1 MIERIKTVADLLDAL
16 ERGKIG
22 YAAAMEWL
30 GIDTFMDLMEIAHI
44 NGRVLPGHKPG
55 KVSKETIELL
65 REACAR

>member
-22 YAAAMEWL
+22 YAAMAWL
-30 GIDTFMDLMEIAHI
+30 GIDSFMGLMEIAHI

-55 KVSKETIELL
+55 
-65 REACAR
+65 

>member
-44 NGRVLPGHKPG
+44 NGRPATSRARSRRKP
-55 KVSKETIELL
+55 
-65 REACAR
+65 